1 MPSHQQNHNIEAD
14 PWGWLPFPPQ
24 EQTMSATRLNH
35 DGPHVTQVHAWIT
48 KLSLMDAIAAI
59 RDGEWPLS
67 EFSEFDARQL
77 EVVAKLI
84 RENCK
89 VRGEAERNQ

>member
-1 MPSHQQNHNIEAD
+1 
-14 PWGWLPFPPQ
+14 
-24 EQTMSATRLNH
+24 
-35 DGPHVTQVHAWIT
+35 
-48 KLSLMDAIAAI
+48 MDAIAAI
-59 RDGEWPLS
+59 RDGEWPLG

-77 EVVAKLI
+77 ELVAKMI